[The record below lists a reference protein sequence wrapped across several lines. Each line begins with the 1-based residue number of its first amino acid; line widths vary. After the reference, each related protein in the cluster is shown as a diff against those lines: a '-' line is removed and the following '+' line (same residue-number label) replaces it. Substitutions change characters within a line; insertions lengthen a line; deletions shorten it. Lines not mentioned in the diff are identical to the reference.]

1 MTYQELSSTPEFQ
14 NLHPVNQQILKEML
28 QNGRLT
34 TPEALLPKFMS
45 INQELAKRN
54 LSFTKEESTLLIQM
68 IKDTMSPQD
77 QQRVDMLLN
86 LFYR

>member
-14 NLHPVNQQILKEML
+14 NLHPVKQQILKEMI

-54 LSFTKEESTLLIQM
+54 LSFTKEETTLLIQM

>member
-14 NLHPVNQQILKEML
+14 NLHPVKQQILKEML